1 MMNFDTFLVRVP
13 FRARL
18 LAIAA
23 TAALLAGL
31 TACSSPSLPASSMEQ
46 TTSADQTVSSV
57 STATSNAAAT
67 QTVDGILVD
76 ATMSTITIQTAD
88 GSRYTFDKSGA
99 QVTGDGLVIGKTV
112 ALHLRGTLQPGE
124 TLQTAL
130 VTAIVVY
137 PTDDS
142 TQRTSTTTTR
152 STRTSP
158 STSRSTSTAA
168 TTSTTASASAVDRV
182 EQLLSELSLEEKV
195 GQMFIARCP
204 QTHAAQQVSR
214 YHLGG
219 YILFARDFENKTKSQ
234 VIRDIESYQQAAD
247 LPMLIG
253 VDEEGGTVNRISRYP
268 AFRAQPFA
276 SPQELYQEGGWN
288 RIVQDTIEKS
298 TLLKELGISL
308 NFAPVCDVSQDPK
321 DYIYPRTFGQN
332 AAQTAVYIRTVVRTM
347 KQQGMGSVLKH
358 FPGYGNNADTH
369 AGMAYDPRPYETF
382 VAQDF
387 LPFQAGIEAGANV
400 VLVSHNVVNCMDP
413 DYPASLSA
421 KVHRVL
427 REELQFAGVILTD
440 DLAMKAIQQF
450 TGHQEAAVI
459 AVQAGNDLLC
469 CTDFETQIPAV
480 IQAVK
485 TGVIPESQID
495 QSVRRI
501 LNMKI
506 ALGLIG

>member
-1 MMNFDTFLVRVP
+1 MNPNTFPVRALFRTHLLVV
-13 FRARL
+13 
-18 LAIAA
+18 AA
-23 TAALLAGL
+23 AAALVVGV
-31 TACSSPSLPASSMEQ
+31 TGCTSPSLPSSNAEQTASS
-46 TTSADQTVSSV
+46 SQTVSSI
-57 STATSNAAAT
+57 STTTSASAAT
-67 QTVDGILVD
+67 QTIDGVLVD

-88 GSRYTFDKSGA
+88 GGRYTFDKSGA
-99 QVTGDGLVIGKTV
+99 QVTGDGLVIGENVT
-112 ALHLRGTLQPGE
+112 LHLCGTLQPGE
-124 TLQTAL
+124 TIQTAL
-130 VTAIVVY
+130 LMAIVIH

-142 TQRTSTTTTR
+142 TRRSSTT
-152 STRTSP
+152 SSP
-158 STSRSTSTAA
+158 TSTAV
-168 TTSTTASASAVDRV
+168 TTSTTAPTSTSAVDRV

-204 QTHAAQQVSR
+204 QTNAAQQVSR

-219 YILFARDFENKTKSQ
+219 YILFGRDFQNKTKSQ
-234 VIRDIESYQQAAD
+234 VIRDIQSYQQAAN

-288 RIVQDTIEKS
+288 RIVQDTVEKS
-298 TLLKELGISL
+298 ALLKELGISL
-308 NFAPVCDVSQDPK
+308 NFAPVCDVSENPQ

-332 AAQTAVYIRTVVRTM
+332 AAQTAVYIRTVVQTM

-369 AGMAYDPRPYETF
+369 AGMAYDTRPYETF
-382 VAQDF
+382 VEQDF
-387 LPFQAGIEAGANV
+387 VPFQAGIEAGSNV
-400 VLVSHNVVNCMDP
+400 VLISHNVVNCMDP

-421 KVHRVL
+421 KVHRLL
-427 REELQFAGVILTD
+427 REELHFTGVILTD

-450 TGHQEAAVI
+450 TGHQEAAVT

-506 ALGLIG
+506 ALGLIGP